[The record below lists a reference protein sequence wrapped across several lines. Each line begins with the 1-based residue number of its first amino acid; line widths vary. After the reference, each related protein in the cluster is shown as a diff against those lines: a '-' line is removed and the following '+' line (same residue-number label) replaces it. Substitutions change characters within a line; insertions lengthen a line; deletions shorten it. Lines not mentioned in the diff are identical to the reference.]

1 MALRGVCVWIC
12 SSFFSR
18 TSPLY
23 FQPHWQPG
31 TSSSVTSSQRW
42 WFVLTLIFYHC
53 LPLTTFQPHGP
64 SFQTF
69 GSLSRLK
76 VSVYTVSSFWNV
88 LHPLNIGMVGSSYL
102 LRFIQ
107 VFAIIL
113 SQIATPVTITTQCFF
128 IFIVNI
134 EIYNHLFIYCQFLP
148 LEYKLYE
155 KRNLVWNDHRQLYPQ
170 PTIDSSMKNYYWRF
184 SWLYT
189 FIVSI

>member
-1 MALRGVCVWIC
+1 MCNYRSQLWLCEESVYGFAAPSFLEHPLSISSHTGSPEPHPLSLPASAGGLSSPWFVITVFLLLHFSHMALL
-12 SSFFSR
+12 F
-18 TSPLY
+18 
-23 FQPHWQPG
+23 
-31 TSSSVTSSQRW
+31 
-42 WFVLTLIFYHC
+42 
-53 LPLTTFQPHGP
+53 
-64 SFQTF
+64 
-69 GSLSRLK
+69 
-76 VSVYTVSSFWNV
+76 NV